1 MTPRRRP
8 RREMTVEQFREC
20 EATVVSVV
28 RRFALEVSLTW
39 TQRDDL
45 VFAGMD
51 EAGRMFLRWRS
62 YGLKD
67 KLGEYVSHGVA
78 LRISKEIARMRS
90 PAYVPR
96 DELADLDV
104 DQHGWADVGDAYIEG
119 LAGEEIDR
127 DTETEA
133 AEIDARLNDLAAG
146 DVRVALLLD
155 VERDGMR
162 KDVSAKRRGIWHNR
176 AAGLREEGREVIRRD
191 PVMRRLRGLAP
202 LPEDVALVE
211 ALCAALCALA
221 SWERPAPRPFRRR
234 RRAAPCNLWPRP
246 RRAPSPPVVR
256 HGRRSASLR
265 EGGCGH
271 RVFPRAPVALP
282 PSWPPSGAR
291 AGPGPAP
298 PALH

>member
-1 MTPRRRP
+1 VSRPARRMTAEQARQ
-8 RREMTVEQFREC
+8 VEETIAKVISCYARHI
-20 EATVVSVV
+20 
-28 RRFALEVSLTW
+28 SLTW
-39 TQRDDL
+39 SQRQDM
-45 VFAGMD
+45 AS
-51 EAGRMFLRWRS
+51 AGRLEAVEMFQRWRS

-67 KLGEYVSHGVA
+67 DLGEYVSQGVA
-78 LRISKEIARMRS
+78 LAISRELTRGRVPAHVPTGKLKEVRKLLKDQALWVS
-90 PAYVPR
+90 
-96 DELADLDV
+96 AD
-104 DQHGWADVGDAYIEG
+104 DAQIEAC
-119 LAGEEIDR
+119 LGEEIDR

-133 AEIDARLNDLAAG
+133 AEIDARLNELAAG

-155 VERDGMR
+155 VERDGRR
-162 KDVSAKRRGIWHNR
+162 KDVSARRRGIWHNR

-265 EGGCGH
+265 EGGCGLG
-271 RVFPRAPVALP
+271 VSPTAPWPLP
-282 PSWPPSGAR
+282 PSWPPSRGLGAR
-291 AGPGPAP
+291 AGPA
-298 PALH
+298 AFS